1 MSIVAYAMV
10 VLVVVKIFKV
20 SNEVA
25 EIKEMVL
32 EIKRNTEDLA
42 PGSLAGGGQSPES
55 LIRAV
60 NASSYPVAQVEDR
73 NQVANPSEVR

>member
-1 MSIVAYAMV
+1 MSILAYAMV

-25 EIKEMVL
+25 EIKEMLL

-42 PGSLAGGGQSPES
+42 PSSLAARGPSPES

-60 NASSYPVAQVEDR
+60 NASSYPAPGIETREVAK
-73 NQVANPSEVR
+73 PGEVR